1 MNINSLLALSS
12 FSILTTLTWI
22 LRKTVLNK
30 REVVSFVFLET
41 FFVCAAILI
50 SSYFILGHKKFIEI
64 PTELTVNEIG
74 YMSLLGVL
82 IAGSIYSM
90 RYLIRYEDISKLS
103 PMIGGTKTIL
113 VAIVGIL
120 LFREEVTIRKL
131 ISISLI
137 VSGLFLFLSN

>member
-1 MNINSLLALSS
+1 MNINSLLAISS

-22 LRKTVLNK
+22 LRKTVLKK

-90 RYLIRYEDISKLS
+90 RYLIKYEDISKLS
-103 PMIGGTKTIL
+103 PMIGGLKTIL

-120 LFREEVTIRKL
+120 LFREEVTMRKL

-137 VSGLFLFLSN
+137 ISGLFLFLSN